1 MIWTLSNTTS
11 DEKAD
16 GKKKYVL
23 LFFLKATQSEFTIEL
38 VYQKLVFWGSK
49 KISWETRPEPFAV
62 LHTKQMD
69 HQYARIPTSHD
80 TVYICIYIHYITFH
94 YITLHLHVHLHVHIQ
109 TQSYKHTNNQIYKHT
124 NIHTLHYI
132 TLHYITLHYIHTY
145 IHLYVYIYIYIYI
158 YTYTWY
164 RPATPTPPT
173 PVMVMVPR
181 PPCGNG
187 GVSCWYVCVHT
198 CVHASM

>member
-11 DEKAD
+11 DEKAA
-16 GKKKYVL
+16 GKKKYIL
-23 LFFLKATQSEFTIEL
+23 LFFLKATQSEFMIQL
-38 VYQKLVFWGSK
+38 VYQELVFWGSK

-62 LHTKQMD
+62 LHTKEMD

-94 YITLHLHVHLHVHIQ
+94 YI
-109 TQSYKHTNNQIYKHT
+109 YMYIYRHNHT
-124 NIHTLHYI
+124 NIQTYKYTNIRTYIHYITLHYI
-132 TLHYITLHYIHTY
+132 TLHYITLHYIT
-145 IHLYVYIYIYIYI
+145 YI
-158 YTYTWY
+158 YTSIRIHGTGLQ
-164 RPATPTPPT
+164 PP
-173 PVMVMVPR
+173 PPHPGHGHGSP

-187 GVSCWYVCVHT
+187 GVSCLYVCMHA